1 MKAKRHKTEDYGGGK
16 ESLDF
21 MLRVFDCY
29 AWSIQTLDRRP
40 RYFDVRY
47 TDTDVE
53 VDEVEKGRDGRS
65 RQTAWLQGNAAK
77 AKFIHV
83 I

>member
-1 MKAKRHKTEDYGGGK
+1 
-16 ESLDF
+16 

-47 TDTDVE
+47 TDTDVQ
-53 VDEVEKGRDGRS
+53 VDKVENGRDGRS